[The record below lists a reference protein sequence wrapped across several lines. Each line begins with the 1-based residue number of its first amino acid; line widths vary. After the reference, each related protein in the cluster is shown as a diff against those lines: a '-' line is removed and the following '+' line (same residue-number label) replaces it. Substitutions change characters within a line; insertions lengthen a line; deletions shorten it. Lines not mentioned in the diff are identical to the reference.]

1 MWIAGHVVF
10 SKSGRMSYFSMIYE
24 YAIDPELAVRWGKDK
39 DDFRFYRKSI
49 GLGYPR
55 IMSEFPKLKN
65 WRKQFRQAAA
75 GSDDNE
81 LLRIA
86 EIFTTLTERMIRRS
100 TDGYDGNMSW
110 LENAIQA
117 DRNEPF
123 KAILSLDNP
132 GKYAKVVR
140 FDVIDDHPLWDINS
154 QAVCAR
160 LAADMSCAISAM
172 LCNCRGIYFID
183 PHFGPENARHRRP
196 LEAFLNAIKNRTR
209 KLMPEIIEIHTSKKS
224 DASFFKNTCNERLP
238 AIVPS
243 GMIVKFKRWNQKIGG
258 EKLHERYI
266 LTDIGGIKV
275 GPGLDDGNVGET
287 FEATLLGR
295 TLYSQRWAD
304 YISDPAF
311 DLSEEPFLIT
321 GCA

>member
-1 MWIAGHVVF
+1 
-10 SKSGRMSYFSMIYE
+10 MIYE
-24 YAIDPELAVRWGKDK
+24 YAIDPELAVRWGKNK
-39 DDFRFYRKSI
+39 GDFRLYKKSI

-65 WRKQFRQAAA
+65 WRKQFRRAAA

-86 EIFTTLTERMIRRS
+86 EIFTILTERMIQRS
-100 TDGYDGNMSW
+100 TDGYDGNISW

-123 KAILSLDNP
+123 KAILSLGDPSN
-132 GKYAKVVR
+132 YAKVLR
-140 FDVIDDHPLWDINS
+140 FDVIDDHPLWNVNN

-160 LAADMSCAISAM
+160 LATDMSCAISAM
-172 LCNCRGIYFID
+172 LCNCREIYFID
-183 PHFGPENARHRRP
+183 PHFGPENTRHRRP
-196 LEAFLNAIKNRTR
+196 LAAFLNAIKSRSQ
-209 KLMPEIIEIHTSKKS
+209 KLMPKIIEVHTSNKS
-224 DASFFKNTCNERLP
+224 DTTFFKDTCNQRLP

-243 GMIVKFKRWNQKIGG
+243 GMIIKLRRWSQKIGG

-287 FEATLLGR
+287 FEATLLDR
-295 TLYSQRWAD
+295 NLYSQRWAD
-304 YISDPAF
+304 YIFNPAF